1 MSISKKQYYIIFL
14 ALLSLILFIGIFFWI
29 DYLVKNQYII
39 EGFEENTD
47 TNNNN
52 EMVCVPKNRIK
63 EQDGEG
69 GKNYV
74 LESSLTSHSVDVPLT
89 TKQSCNNFCGPPS
102 KCSITGDQ
110 CTSDVDCPGCL
121 PYETKKTKKVV
132 NIPGDND
139 AGKLTFNSTP
149 TYSSL
154 TTDIG
159 TRAKLVTND
168 KFSKPAMPDL
178 GVNTWKSSFD
188 KDRKQFN
195 NVYKPPNNLENI
207 PNYKNRYS
215 LSGEFIDEGPI
226 PSNAYLS

>member
-1 MSISKKQYYIIFL
+1 MNISKKQYYIIFL
-14 ALLSLILFIGIFFWI
+14 ALLSLILFNIIFFWI
-29 DYLVKNQYII
+29 DYLVENQYII

-47 TNNNN
+47 TNNNDDN

-63 EQDGEG
+63 QQDD
-69 GKNYV
+69 KNYV
-74 LESSLTSHSVDVPLT
+74 LESSLTSHTVDIPLT
-89 TKQSCNNFCGPPS
+89 TKQSCNNFCGPTS
-102 KCSITGDQ
+102 KCSMTGDQ

-121 PYETKKTKKVV
+121 PYETKTVKKSI
-132 NIPGDND
+132 NIPGNND

-168 KFSKPAMPDL
+168 KFAKPAMPDL

-188 KDRKQFN
+188 KDRKEFN
-195 NVYKPPNNLENI
+195 NVYKPPNNLENM

-215 LSGEFIDEGPI
+215 LSGEFIDEGPL